1 MCFWTLNESLCK
13 LICCLFCGFQNVL
26 FAIKYWLSMQV
37 HRCSKSMQP
46 NVIHPSLI
54 QVVSGRC
61 PRLFVERTSFSRTTP
76 LCGRDIGVLAS
87 FRLTRLAS
95 PVANYIP
102 DQVLDYPLPFGR
114 SKLAIVILY
123 LLLLAKD
130 NRI

>member
-1 MCFWTLNESLCK
+1 MCFWTLKESLCK
-13 LICCLFCGFQNVL
+13 LICCLFCSFQNVL
-26 FAIKYWLSMQV
+26 FTIKYWLSMQV
-37 HRCSKSMQP
+37 HRCSKSIQP

-54 QVVSGRC
+54 QVVSCRR
-61 PRLFVERTSFSRTTP
+61 PRLFVERTSFSRMTP
-76 LCGRDIGVLAS
+76 LCDRDIGVLAS

-102 DQVLDYPLPFGR
+102 DQVLDKPLPFR
-114 SKLAIVILY
+114 CSKLTIMVLY